1 MAVKLSPLAGAGW
14 QFFDNL
20 GIPLA
25 GGLLY
30 TYTAGTTTP
39 QATYTSSTGTI
50 ANSNP
55 IVLDSAGR
63 TTNQTWLTTGIAYKF
78 VLQTAAAV
86 TIGTYDNI
94 SGINDFTGLT
104 TGNSILRGD
113 GAGGIGNVTVGSGL
127 SYVGNTLSTT
137 GQSLPTTGGGYLW
150 RDSVSSALSWDL
162 IVKRSALP
170 VATTAQIGALRPD
183 GTTIT
188 IGGTNNE
195 IISAVTTTP
204 TISTGVLQFSLYYK
218 VTSGSDTFTVPSG
231 VTRLRATIGS
241 GVYSNGTTVIY
252 TVAAGFI
259 TVTPGASIAITVGA
273 GGGNTSIAGYLTAQ
287 GPGTSSTPGPAGG
300 TSLNSTFSIG
310 SANYILKTF
319 DNTLANEC
327 RGTTNIVPVQAL
339 FDGASPPTLNG
350 FVIIEY

>member
-39 QATYTSSTGTI
+39 QATYTSSAGTI
-50 ANSNP
+50 ANANP

-63 TTNQTWLTTGIAYKF
+63 TTNQTWLTVGVAYKL

-94 SGINDFTGLT
+94 SGINDLTGIT
-104 TGNSILRGD
+104 SGTSILRGD
-113 GAGGIGNVTVGSGL
+113 GAGGIGNVTIGSGL
-127 SYVGNTLSTT
+127 SYVGSTLSTT
-137 GQSLPTTGGGYLW
+137 GQSLPSSGGGYLY
-150 RDSVSSALSWDL
+150 RDSISSALNYDL
-162 IVKRSALP
+162 IIKRAALP

-195 IISAVTTTP
+195 IISAVATTP

-241 GVYSNGTTVIY
+241 GVYSNGVTVIY
-252 TVAAGFI
+252 TVAAGFV
-259 TVTPGASIAITVGA
+259 TVTPGQTIAVTVAS
-273 GGGNTSIAGYLTAQ
+273 GGGNTSLGAFLTAQ

-300 TSLNSTFSIG
+300 TALNSTFSIG
-310 SANYILKTF
+310 SANYITKTF
-319 DNTLANEC
+319 DGALANQC
-327 RGTTNIVPVQAL
+327 RGATSIVPVQAL